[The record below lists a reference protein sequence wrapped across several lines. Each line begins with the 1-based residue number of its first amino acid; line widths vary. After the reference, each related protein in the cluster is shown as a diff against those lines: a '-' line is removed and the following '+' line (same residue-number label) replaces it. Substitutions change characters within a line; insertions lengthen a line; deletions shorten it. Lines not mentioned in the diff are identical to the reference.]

1 MAIIQS
7 AHVRLPRVATDLGN
21 QQVNAEGRI
30 GILQM
35 ALELVDVVLENLGAL
50 AHAAND
56 ADAT

>member
-1 MAIIQS
+1 MRFAP
-7 AHVRLPRVATDLGN
+7 VRLPRVATDLGN

-35 ALELVDVVLENLGAL
+35 ALELVNVVLENLGAL